1 MNDPRSIRA
10 ARPAAPSR
18 TTLTGHRVP
27 LRSATQPETIPS
39 AADAPPLP
47 FVQARIRA
55 AREAADHGHALGQ
68 WAPGTAYPGGEQ
80 DWWATCQ
87 RCACLVWVVSRSDR
101 MATVQHVPGR
111 CRPPQPEGTGAS
123 TPAPPRSR

>member
-1 MNDPRSIRA
+1 MNDPRPIRA
-10 ARPAAPSR
+10 VRPAAPSR
-18 TTLTGHRVP
+18 SALTGLRVP
-27 LRSATQPETIPS
+27 LRPAPHPETIPP

-55 AREAADHGHALGQ
+55 AREAADHGHALGS

-111 CRPPQPEGTGAS
+111 CRPPLPGGAAASAPASRQP
-123 TPAPPRSR
+123 R

>member
-1 MNDPRSIRA
+1 MNDPRTVRG
-10 ARPAAPSR
+10 ARPAPAGHA
-18 TTLTGHRVP
+18 TLTGHRSP
-27 LRSATQPETIPS
+27 WRPAPPAETIPS

-55 AREAADHGHALGQ
+55 GREASDQGHAIGQ
-68 WAPGTAYPGGEQ
+68 WAPGTVYPGGEQ

-87 RCACLVWVVSRSDR
+87 RCACLIWVVCRSDR

-111 CRPPQPEGTGAS
+111 CRPG
-123 TPAPPRSR
+123 